1 MTWYTH
7 VAAGKCIGKVNGAKR
22 NEAFQCGAGSQPTN
36 ISVNQLAGFNIK
48 FSNGKIAV
56 TG

>member
-7 VAAGKCIGKVNGAKR
+7 VTTGKCIGKVNGAKR
-22 NEAFQCGAGSQPTN
+22 NEAFQCGAGSQSTN
-36 ISVNQLAGFNIK
+36 ISVNQFAGFDLK

>member
-22 NEAFQCGAGSQPTN
+22 NEAFQCGAGSQSTN
-36 ISVNQLAGFNIK
+36 ISVNQFAGFDLK